1 MTAGDDRSNCG
12 TGTAHGP
19 VSPVDG
25 GATAPAGDAP
35 EPRMLSF
42 WQLLALHLAP
52 GVLFSSVLIA
62 VSDVFVRHGLTAY
75 LAELVLIPAC
85 LAPTLLGILWWW
97 TRRCDEGSR
106 LSRVLPYSAPGTIGD
121 YVGWPL
127 LLYAAWGLLSL
138 ALVPFATWWEG
149 HFVGW
154 FPSDLGTQALID
166 GVAHATPEARQVT
179 LVLAILFSGV
189 LAPLVEEAYFR
200 GFLLPRMANRGWMAP
215 VASAFLFG
223 LYHFFTPWSL
233 PVIFVAF
240 LPVAFVV
247 RARRNF
253 RISMVLHMLFN
264 LTGVITLFF
273 GTKPT

>member
-1 MTAGDDRSNCG
+1 MTAGDDRSSHV
-12 TGTAHGP
+12 TGTADGP

-25 GATAPAGDAP
+25 DPTATAGSVP
-35 EPRMLSF
+35 EPRMLSVG
-42 WQLLALHLAP
+42 QLLALHLAP
-52 GVLFSSVLIA
+52 GVLFSSALIA
-62 VSDVFVRHGLTAY
+62 VSNVFVHHGLTAY

-85 LAPTLLGILWWW
+85 LAPTLLLVMWWW
-97 TRRCDEGSR
+97 TRRCEEGSR
-106 LSRVLPYSAPGTIGD
+106 LSRVIPYSAPGTIGD

-154 FPSDLGTQALID
+154 FPSQLGTQALVD
-166 GVAHATPEARQVT
+166 GVAHATPGARQVT
-179 LVLAILFSGV
+179 LVLAILFSG
-189 LAPLVEEAYFR
+189 VEEAYFR

-240 LPVAFVV
+240 LPAAFVV

-273 GTKPT
+273 GTRSV